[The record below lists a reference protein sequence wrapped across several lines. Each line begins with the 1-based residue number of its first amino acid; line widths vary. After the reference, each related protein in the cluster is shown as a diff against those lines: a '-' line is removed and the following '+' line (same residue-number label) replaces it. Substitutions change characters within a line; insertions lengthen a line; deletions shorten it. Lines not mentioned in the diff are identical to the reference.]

1 MAEELSRRERQIMN
15 ALHRLKRATAA
26 EIEAELEDAP
36 SYSAVR
42 AHLATMERKGLIKHE
57 LDGVRYVYS
66 AVAPASQARKS
77 AVRQLVDTFFDGSA
91 AMAAAAL
98 IDPKTAKLSGEELD
112 RLQALIDAARKEGR

>member
-26 EIEAELEDAP
+26 EIEAELDDAP

-42 AHLATMERKGLIKHE
+42 AHLATMERKGLIRHE
-57 LDGVRYVYS
+57 EDGPRYVYF
-66 AVAPASQARKS
+66 AAAPASQARKS

-98 IDPKTAKLSGEELD
+98 IDPKTAKLSNDELD

>member
-15 ALHRLKRATAA
+15 ALHRLRRATAA

-57 LDGVRYVYS
+57 QDGVRYVYFAS
-66 AVAPASQARKS
+66 KPAAQARKS

-98 IDPKTAKLSGEELD
+98 IDPKTAKLSDDELD